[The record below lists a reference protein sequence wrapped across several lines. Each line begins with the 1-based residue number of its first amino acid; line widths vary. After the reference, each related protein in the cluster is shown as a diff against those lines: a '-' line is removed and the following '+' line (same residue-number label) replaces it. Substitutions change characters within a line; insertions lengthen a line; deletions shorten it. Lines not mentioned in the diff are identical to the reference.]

1 MNRMARLLL
10 YQGEKVERQNMI
22 WNMIGSF
29 CYAFASMVLSFLV
42 MRLAGEEQGGIFS
55 FGYSTLGQQL
65 FIVAYFGIRPFQIT
79 DGKGEYSFGDY
90 LRHRKLTCLLALAGG
105 GSYLTLLAALGCY
118 SPEKAVILVLLVF
131 YKVADGYADV
141 YESEFQR
148 Q

>member
-10 YQGEKVERQNMI
+10 YRGEKVERQNMI

-65 FIVAYFGIRPFQIT
+65 FIVAYLESARFRLPMERGSIPLGIICATGSLPAFWLLQE
-79 DGKGEYSFGDY
+79 GE
-90 LRHRKLTCLLALAGG
+90 A
-105 GSYLTLLAALGCY
+105 
-118 SPEKAVILVLLVF
+118 I
-131 YKVADGYADV
+131 
-141 YESEFQR
+141 
-148 Q
+148 